1 MGVVARWRA
10 GRRTAYREQ
19 ILAAAA
25 ADEAEEAIRARDR
38 VLVTANLQRVTA
50 GTALY
55 LRAGEWRHPPAVPP
69 SAYVDVRVSQ
79 LDDRIIVYDGAAWVG
94 VTGHLLECAWRDD
107 DGHPP
112 CVAVLARVD
121 AILRATR

>member
-1 MGVVARWRA
+1 MGVLARWRA
-10 GRRTAYREQ
+10 GRRVAYRDR

-25 ADEAEEAIRARDR
+25 ADEAEEATRARDR
-38 VLVTANLQRVTA
+38 LLVAANLQRVTA
-50 GTALY
+50 GAALY
-55 LRAGEWRHPPAVPP
+55 LRAGEWRNQPDVPP
-69 SAYVDVRVSQ
+69 DAYVDVRVSQ

-94 VTGHLLECAWRDD
+94 VTGHLLECAWRDG

-121 AILRATR
+121 ALLRATQ